1 MVARSLCCWRI
12 LFPASCTP
20 VRFMDSKARVHESR
34 FGGSMMVQRGC
45 AMVGSGRVAC
55 APATLLFCALLQ
67 VGGAVHENS

>member
-1 MVARSLCCWRI
+1 
-12 LFPASCTP
+12 
-20 VRFMDSKARVHESR
+20 MDSKARVHESR